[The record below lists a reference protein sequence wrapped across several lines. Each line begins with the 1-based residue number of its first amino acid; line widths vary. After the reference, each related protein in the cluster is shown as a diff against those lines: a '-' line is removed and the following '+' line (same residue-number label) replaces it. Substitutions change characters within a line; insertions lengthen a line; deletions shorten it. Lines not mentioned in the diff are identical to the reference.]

1 MALKAKLEKVE
12 GLPADV
18 AKEYKKVN
26 EGGKE
31 VYVLDVEGAY
41 LADEPIEQVREK
53 LTTAKNHEK
62 EARQRVEAELKEFK
76 TTRDTLEKELNDL
89 RKGAIPK
96 ADAEA
101 LEKSYKEQ
109 LARREKELLGEIQ
122 GLNKSIE
129 SFAIDAKVTEIANA
143 ISDSPD
149 LLIPHI
155 RGRLKLEK
163 GADGTFTTRI
173 LDREG
178 KPTAL
183 GISELQKEVSEDPKF
198 KPIIRGSKAS
208 GGGASGGKSG
218 SGASGDYDPTKF
230 NPGKAT
236 PQEWA
241 RHLKWKKEQEQK
253 K

>member
-18 AKEYKKVN
+18 AKEYKKVT

-31 VYVLDVEGAY
+31 VFVLDVEGAY
-41 LADEPIEQVREK
+41 LSDEPIETVREK

-62 EARQRVEAELKEFK
+62 EARQKAENELKEFR
-76 TTRDTLEKELNDL
+76 TQRDTLEKELNDL

-101 LEKSYKEQ
+101 LEKSYKQQNE
-109 LARREKELLGEIQ
+109 RREKELQ
-122 GLNKSIE
+122 
-129 SFAIDAKVTEIANA
+129 AEIANLNRSIEGYA
-143 ISDSPD
+143 IDSVVTKMASDISDSPD

-155 RGRLKLEK
+155 KGRLKLEK
-163 GADGTFTTRI
+163 QADGTFQTRI

-178 KPTAL
+178 KPTAM
-183 GISELQKEVSEDPKF
+183 GITELQKEVSEDPKF
-198 KPIIRGSKAS
+198 KPIIRGTKAS

-218 SGASGDYDPTKF
+218 SGASDNYDPTKF

-241 RHLKWKKEQEQK
+241 RHIKWQKEQK